1 MNYAKLG
8 TIIRQEFRMTA
19 ATKAFL
25 AMTILGPFLIA
36 AIAILPGLL
45 AQRQS
50 QPSDDTRIGIVTGS
64 DDVFAR
70 FEVSLAG
77 TPVTPVRFTS
87 ERDGRDAIDSGAVQG
102 SLILP
107 DGFEGSDSLR
117 YVSRTG
123 TDMQIAS
130 ILQAT
135 AGHIV
140 TSTRIAEAGLDPEHI
155 ARLTQT
161 PAVRT
166 VRHESGASD
175 DTATDGFAILLTA
188 LMFVMLIYMTV
199 LLYGQMIGRSVL
211 TEKIVNT
218 KEIMLSSV
226 RPTEL
231 LFGKII
237 GKGAA
242 SLVQYGVWIGIAA
255 LIVTVIG
262 PRFDISLPAGLTI
275 INLSYLLVF
284 FLLAFFL
291 YATAFA
297 AVGSGAQDE
306 QQFGQLSMPI
316 IVFLI
321 VPLVLVS
328 PIVMNPEGALVVGLS
343 HFPLTSPIVMLLRIL
358 VDRPAWWEIGLS
370 IALLFGAIVLAGMG
384 AARIFSVGILRS
396 GKAGSWK
403 EMAAWLGRR

>member
-1 MNYAKLG
+1 MNYTKLLV
-8 TIIRQEFRMTA
+8 IIGQEFRMTA

-50 QPSDDTRIGIVTGS
+50 APSGGTEVGIVTS
-64 DDVFAR
+64 SSEVYEEFAR
-70 FEVSLAG
+70 ALSDS
-77 TPVTPVRFTS
+77 PVTPVQVGS
-87 ERDGRDAIDSGAVQG
+87 EDDGRAAVAEGDLHGILIVPPEFTDSPV
-102 SLILP
+102 
-107 DGFEGSDSLR
+107 LR
-117 YVSRTG
+117 YISRTG
-123 TDMQIAS
+123 TDMQTGS
-130 ILQAT
+130 LLQSV
-135 AGHIV
+135 AGNIV
-140 TSTRIAEAGLDPEHI
+140 TSARIEDAGLDPGRI
-155 ARLTQT
+155 AELTRRPT
-161 PAVRT
+161 VRT
-166 VRHESGASD
+166 VRLESNEESD
-175 DTATDGFAILLTA
+175 GSDGFAILLTA

-211 TEKIVNT
+211 NEKIVNT

-231 LFGKII
+231 LFGKIF

-242 SLVQYGVWIGIAA
+242 SLVQYGVWVGIAA
-255 LIVTVIG
+255 VIITFIG
-262 PRFDISLPAGLTI
+262 PQFDISLPAGLTTT
-275 INLSYLLVF
+275 NLAYLLVF

-291 YATAFA
+291 YSTAFA

-321 VPLVLVS
+321 IPLVLVS
-328 PIVMNPEGALVVGLS
+328 PIVMNPAGALVVGLS

-358 VDRPAWWEIGLS
+358 VDRPVWWEIALS
-370 IALLFGAIVLAGMG
+370 ISLLIGAIGIAGVG
-384 AARIFSVGILRS
+384 AARIFSIGILRS

-403 EMAAWLGRR
+403 EMFAWISR

>member
-1 MNYAKLG
+1 
-8 TIIRQEFRMTA
+8 MTA

-166 VRHESGASD
+166 VRHESGDSD
-175 DTATDGFAILLTA
+175 NTVTDGFAILLTA

-328 PIVMNPEGALVVGLS
+328 PIVMNPEGALVVALS

-358 VDRPAWWEIGLS
+358 VDRPVWWEIGLS